1 MVNARRASIN
11 DIDGIMRVEE
21 DWPEHQRAARET
33 MLVRLEKF
41 PQGFWVYEQDG
52 EILGTLTSCPTRYE
66 RSALKRYKSW
76 DEVTNH
82 GLYPDIDM
90 ATANALY
97 LVSGTL
103 RREARGARTY
113 ALLIETSVQLA
124 EELGLDYVVAGA
136 KIPGYDAYCR
146 RHGEV
151 DARDYAF
158 LQLNG
163 CLIDP
168 FLEMYRGY
176 SFAVPDRDHIV
187 SDFYPDA
194 PSRNYGAIVV
204 RELDRSRRGNGNG
217 KTASR

>member
-1 MVNARRASIN
+1 MVKARQASIA
-11 DIDGIMRVEE
+11 DIDGIMRVED
-21 DWPEHQRAARET
+21 DWPEHQRATRET

-41 PQGFWVYEQDG
+41 PQGFWVFEQEG
-52 EILGTLTSCPTRYE
+52 EIIGTLTSCPTRYE
-66 RSALKRYKSW
+66 RGGRKGWKSW

-82 GLYPDIDM
+82 GNLPDIDM
-90 ATANALY
+90 ASANALY

-113 ALLIETSVQLA
+113 ALLIETPVRLA

-146 RHGEV
+146 RRGEV

-158 LQLNG
+158 MQLNG

-176 SFAVPDRDHIV
+176 GFTVPDRDHIV
-187 SDFYPDA
+187 SDFYPDG

-204 RELDRSRRGNGNG
+204 RELRRAGSGG
-217 KTASR
+217 RATAGR